1 MTKRVIRVQ
10 VGERWYAVQVDQVRT
25 NPVRVLVDGEAV
37 EIEVEGLPY
46 RGVDLTRDQLDGS
59 AVGEVKLVRSPM
71 PGVIV
76 SVAVQVGQEVSKG
89 DQLCVL
95 EAIKLQQN
103 VGAPVPGIVRSVHVQ
118 PGQAVSAGDLL
129 IDLLSPSGSAT

>member
-1 MTKRVIRVQ
+1 M
-10 VGERWYAVQVDQVRT
+10 GEQWYAVQVDDVRT
-25 NPVRVLVDGEAV
+25 NPVRVQVDGETV

-46 RGVDLTRDQLDGS
+46 RGADVTRDPSSDS
-59 AVGEVKLVRSPM
+59 AVGEIQQVTQVKSPM

-76 SVAVQVGQEVSKG
+76 SVAAQVGREVSRG

-103 VGAPVPGIVRSVHVQ
+103 IGAPVTGVVRSVHVQ
-118 PGQAVSAGDLL
+118 QGRP
-129 IDLLSPSGSAT
+129 